1 MEPADK
7 KNKQENNEPK
17 EKKEDNSKKTDPQTK
32 KKEAPPRKENE
43 FIIHY
48 VLSPPNKRQEKYD
61 KELKAYQKRVQ
72 MAEMMEEE
80 MRKKMM
86 ESREGFEL
94 EMFKRFE
101 LNDKNRKER
110 EKNDP
115 RRKRLEEQKP
125 VLNLN
130 IEKLKLFGEHFV
142 QSNKKKCK
150 VIIENK
156 EMELCEY
163 YTTDSKE
170 KTFKINESLNFYS
183 YLCTR

>member
-1 MEPADK
+1 MESTD
-7 KNKQENNEPK
+7 NKTKPENNEAK
-17 EKKEDNSKKTDPQTK
+17 EKKEDNSKKTDPQTQN
-32 KKEAPPRKENE
+32 KEAPPRKENE

-48 VLSPPNKRQEKYD
+48 ILSPANKRQEKYE
-61 KELKAYQKRVQ
+61 KELKTYEKRVQ

-101 LNDKNRKER
+101 QNDKNRKEKD
-110 EKNDP
+110 KNDP

-142 QSNKKKCK
+142 QLNKKKCTL
-150 VIIENK
+150 VIEDK

-163 YTTDSKE
+163 YLMIE
-170 KTFKINESLNFYS
+170 N
-183 YLCTR
+183 